1 MPGLLRIGLVIPAR
15 DAAPWIGATLA
26 SVRAQSHAAWQA
38 VVVDDGSADA
48 TAAIAAGT
56 GDARI
61 AVIRAAPR
69 GVSAGVSAARNR
81 GLAALFAAP
90 VAAPVAAAGPVA
102 AVLFLDADDLLAPDA
117 LARLAATLAA
127 HPDAVAA
134 CGAWA
139 AVTAAGAPL
148 PGRHKP
154 AGGDVLARLLCRNL
168 FVNGGQLLIRAEA
181 VRAAGDFR
189 PELTYAEDWEYW
201 LRLAR
206 RGCFAPVP
214 GRRPVLFVRRRADG
228 ACARASGDPAA
239 FAPAL
244 RAGFAA
250 TDLKDRFGPARL
262 ARLRARM
269 EAENHWVVGRAL
281 LRRDRRDEGLAWL
294 RRSVA
299 ARPGARRAVLLAL
312 WHAAPALAARLAG
325 G

>member
-1 MPGLLRIGLVIPAR
+1 MPALLPIGLVIPAR

-38 VVVDDGSADA
+38 VVVDDGSCDA

-69 GVSAGVSAARNR
+69 GVSAARNR
-81 GLAALFAAP
+81 GLAALFAA
-90 VAAPVAAAGPVA
+90 AAPVA

-117 LARLAATLAA
+117 LARLAAALAA
-127 HPDAVAA
+127 HPGAVAA

-139 AVTAAGAPL
+139 AVTAAGALL
-148 PGRHKP
+148 PGHHKP

-189 PELTYAEDWEYW
+189 PELSYAEDWEYW

-206 RGCFAPVP
+206 RGRFAPVP

-244 RAGFAA
+244 AAGFAA
-250 TDLKDRFGPARL
+250 TDLEDRFGPARL

-281 LRRDRRDEGLAWL
+281 LRRDRRAEGLAWL

-299 ARPGARRAVLLAL
+299 ARPGARRAALLAL
-312 WHAAPALAARLAG
+312 WHAAPALAGRLAG

>member
-1 MPGLLRIGLVIPAR
+1 MSDSLRIGLVIPAR

-26 SVRAQSHAAWQA
+26 SVRAQSHAVWQA
-38 VVVDDGSADA
+38 VVVDDGSTDA
-48 TAAIAAGT
+48 TAAIAAGI
-56 GDARI
+56 GDPRI
-61 AVIRAAPR
+61 AVLRAAPA

-81 GLAALFAAP
+81 GLAALG
-90 VAAPVAAAGPVA
+90 AAAAPVA

-127 HPDAVAA
+127 HPGAVAA

-148 PGRHKP
+148 PGHHKP
-154 AGGDVLARLLCRNL
+154 ARGDVLVRLLCRNL
-168 FVNGGQLLIRAEA
+168 FVNGGQLLIRAGA
-181 VRAAGDFR
+181 VRAAGGFR

-206 RGCFAPVP
+206 QGRFAPVP

-228 ACARASGDPAA
+228 ACARAGGDPAA

-244 RAGFAA
+244 AAGFAA
-250 TDLKDRFGPARL
+250 TELKDRFGPARL

-281 LRRDRRDEGLAWL
+281 LRRDRRAEGLAWL

-299 ARPGARRAVLLAL
+299 ARPGARRAALLAL
-312 WHAAPALAARLAG
+312 WHAAPAMAGRLAG

>member
-1 MPGLLRIGLVIPAR
+1 MSALLPIGLVIPAR

-26 SVRAQSHAAWQA
+26 SVRAQGHAAWQA
-38 VVVDDGSADA
+38 VVVDDGSTDA

-69 GVSAGVSAARNR
+69 GVSAARNR
-81 GLAALFAAP
+81 GLAALFAR
-90 VAAPVAAAGPVA
+90 AAPVA

-117 LARLAATLAA
+117 LARLAAALAA
-127 HPDAVAA
+127 HPGAVAA

-139 AVTAAGAPL
+139 AMTAAGAPL
-148 PGRHKP
+148 PGYHKP

-189 PELTYAEDWEYW
+189 PELSYAEDWEYW

-206 RGCFAPVP
+206 QGRFAPVP

-244 RAGFAA
+244 AAGFAA

-281 LRRDRRDEGLAWL
+281 LRRDRRAEGLAWL

-299 ARPGARRAVLLAL
+299 ARPGARRAALLAL
-312 WHAAPALAARLAG
+312 WHAAPALAGRLAG

>member
-1 MPGLLRIGLVIPAR
+1 MSDSLRIGLVIPAR

-26 SVRAQSHAAWQA
+26 SVRAQSHAVWQA
-38 VVVDDGSADA
+38 VVVDDGSIDA

-56 GDARI
+56 GDPRI
-61 AVIRAAPR
+61 AVLRAVPA

-81 GLAALFAAP
+81 GLAALFAA
-90 VAAPVAAAGPVA
+90 AAPVA

-127 HPDAVAA
+127 HPGAAAA

-148 PGRHKP
+148 PGHHKP

-168 FVNGGQLLIRAEA
+168 FVNGGQLLIRAGA
-181 VRAAGDFR
+181 VRAAGGFR

-206 RGCFAPVP
+206 QGRFAPVP

-228 ACARASGDPAA
+228 ACARAGGDPAA

-244 RAGFAA
+244 AAGFAA
-250 TDLKDRFGPARL
+250 TELKDRFGPARL

-281 LRRDRRDEGLAWL
+281 LRRDRRAEGLAWL

-299 ARPGARRAVLLAL
+299 ARPGARRAALLAL

>member
-1 MPGLLRIGLVIPAR
+1 MPALLPIGLVIPAR

-38 VVVDDGSADA
+38 VVVDDGSTDA
-48 TAAIAAGT
+48 TAALAAGS

-61 AVIRAAPR
+61 GVIRAAA
-69 GVSAGVSAARNR
+69 AGVSAARNR
-81 GLAALFAAP
+81 GLAALFAA
-90 VAAPVAAAGPVA
+90 AAPVA

-117 LARLAATLAA
+117 LTRLAATLAA
-127 HPDAVAA
+127 HPGAVAA

-148 PGRHKP
+148 PGHHKP

-168 FVNGGQLLIRAEA
+168 FVNGGHLLIRAGA

-206 RGCFAPVP
+206 QGRFAPVP
-214 GRRPVLFVRRRADG
+214 GRAPVLFVRRRADG
-228 ACARASGDPAA
+228 ACARAGGDPAA

-244 RAGFAA
+244 AAGFAA
-250 TDLKDRFGPARL
+250 TELEDRFGPARL

-281 LRRDRRDEGLAWL
+281 LRRDRRAEGLAWL

-299 ARPGARRAVLLAL
+299 ARPGARRAALLAL
-312 WHAAPALAARLAG
+312 WHAAPALAGRLAG